1 MVRKLQTYYEFKL
14 NLELCNVNTF
24 EKDDEIRKLYDQYT
38 KDRQQTVVQ
47 MPIKH
52 TNKAIKKAIG

>member
-1 MVRKLQTYYEFKL
+1 MVRKIQTYYEFKL

-24 EKDDEIRKLYDQYT
+24 EKDDEIRKLYDQYI
-38 KDRQQTVVQ
+38 KDKQQTVVQ

-52 TNKAIKKAIG
+52 TNKAIKKAIS

>member
-1 MVRKLQTYYEFKL
+1 MVRKIQTYYEFKL

-24 EKDDEIRKLYDQYT
+24 ERDDEIRKLYDQYI
-38 KDRQQTVVQ
+38 KDKQQTVVQ

-52 TNKAIKKAIG
+52 TNKAIKKAIS

>member
-1 MVRKLQTYYEFKL
+1 MVRKIQTYYEFKL

-24 EKDDEIRKLYDQYT
+24 EKDDEIRKLYDQYI
-38 KDRQQTVVQ
+38 KDKQQTVVQ

-52 TNKAIKKAIG
+52 TNEAIKKAIS

>member
-24 EKDDEIRKLYDQYT
+24 EKDDEIRKLYDQYI

>member
-24 EKDDEIRKLYDQYT
+24 EKDDEIRKLYDQYI
-38 KDRQQTVVQ
+38 KDRQQSVVQ